1 MLTATV
7 CTQYTLCSGLQGN
20 KWHTGSS
27 GPRNAP
33 HVLPRL
39 LLFVMFWWKFCSA
52 LSSSWFRRASEEVN
66 PFQVRYRLTGP
77 TARPQTCGHQ
87 QFAKTREHPHGNSR
101 SLPLAK
107 LRREFSRKRIARWV
121 GKARG
126 KVNQL
131 KESGHSRE
139 RRSRAHDC
147 NGPKQRAP
155 GEST

>member
-1 MLTATV
+1 
-7 CTQYTLCSGLQGN
+7 
-20 KWHTGSS
+20 
-27 GPRNAP
+27 
-33 HVLPRL
+33 
-39 LLFVMFWWKFCSA
+39 MFWASRQQMTHRVVGSKKRAARPTPIIIICYVLVKFFSA

-87 QFAKTREHPHGNSR
+87 QFVKAREHPHGNSR